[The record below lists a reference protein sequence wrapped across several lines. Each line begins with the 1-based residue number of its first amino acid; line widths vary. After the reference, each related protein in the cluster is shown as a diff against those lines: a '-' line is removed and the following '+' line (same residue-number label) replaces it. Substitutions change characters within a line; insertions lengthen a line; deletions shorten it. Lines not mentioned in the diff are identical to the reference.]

1 MTLAIIDGIKLNCT
15 KIANFQE
22 YHMKNVSTLLALAVT
37 GAGLLASTNA
47 SAVAPSVACEAYAS
61 PTLVLNARPTVYT
74 NVGTSSWSDPTLPAP
89 YTNYENMPLIAKG
102 QISLKA
108 GDKVRFLIVAAAA
121 GVHPGAT
128 VTWVNP
134 LTTTVPFP
142 AGQTVDAAGPQMQL
156 GNEVVV
162 CNGTNGLSGKLVQIH
177 RKAQYDADYMTN
189 PLPDPTYAATNLT
202 PAQTDYVP
210 GMLQVTYS
218 VTRDGIY
225 EINAGGYNPNTGA
238 PATSTFNIG
247 VFTAF

>member
-1 MTLAIIDGIKLNCT
+1 MTLAVIDGIKLNCT
-15 KIANFQE
+15 KLVYFQE

-47 SAVAPSVACEAYAS
+47 SAVAPSVQCVATAS
-61 PTLVLNARPTVYT
+61 PTIVLNARPAVYT

-89 YTNYENMPLIAKG
+89 YTNWENMPLIAKA

-108 GDKVRFLIVAAAA
+108 GQKVRFLIVAAAP

-134 LTTTVPFP
+134 LTTTVVFP
-142 AGQTVDAAGPQMQL
+142 AGQTVDQVGPQQQL
-156 GNEVVV
+156 GNDVVYCV
-162 CNGTNGLSGKLVQIH
+162 APGPVGKLVQIH
-177 RKAQYDADYMTN
+177 RKAQYDADGMTN
-189 PLPDPTYAATNLT
+189 PLPDPAYAAANLT
-202 PAQTDYVP
+202 PAPTDYIP
-210 GMLQVTYS
+210 GMLQITY
-218 VTRDGIY
+218 TATKDGIY